1 VAKRIFDALV
11 DLFGNHPVYIILGMG
26 VLYSILELIEGRS
39 FMKGLVSN
47 SLYSF
52 AKSAFFTVMLLSL
65 IGAFA
70 YQAIF
75 VEIDRFEKAAEAL
88 DLTYHLKDHPT
99 ANVLFCSPLLR
110 RGERPDI
117 VSPILSG
124 PYKGIPVVLFNLRYG
139 RTESAGESHSFYYR
153 SVVAFSVQGQR
164 VPAFSLVPAREAV
177 ALFERIPGEKAVP
190 FEEDEA
196 FSRRYVL
203 KGPEP
208 DALKRVFGPDLR
220 RALVQSPE
228 LWTAGVVGEHLV
240 LFRDGKTDDR
250 IEGDAF
256 AAYIE
261 ETYALYR
268 TLMDP

>member
-1 VAKRIFDALV
+1 MAKRIFDALV
-11 DLFGNHPVYIILGMG
+11 DLFGNHPVYILLGMG
-26 VLYSILELIEGRS
+26 ALYSILELIEGRS
-39 FMKGLVSN
+39 FMKGLVSS

-52 AKSAFFTVMLLSL
+52 AKSAFFTVLFLSL

-75 VEIDRFEKAAEAL
+75 VEIDKFKKAARAL

-99 ANVLFCSPLLR
+99 ADVLFCSPLLR
-110 RGERPDI
+110 RGERRDI

-124 PYKGIPVVLFNLRYG
+124 PYKGTPVVLFNLRYG

-153 SVVAFSVQGQR
+153 SVVAFSVQGQG
-164 VPAFSLVPAREAV
+164 VPAFSLVPAREAG
-177 ALFERIPGEKAVP
+177 ALFERIPGENAVP

-196 FSRRYVL
+196 FSRRYVV
-203 KGPEP
+203 KGLEP
-208 DALKRVFGPDLR
+208 DVLKRMFGPDLR

-228 LWTAGVVGEHLV
+228 PWAGGTTGEHLV

-250 IEGDAF
+250 VQEDAF
-256 AAYIE
+256 AAYLE
-261 ETYALYR
+261 DAYALFQHITKR
-268 TLMDP
+268 